1 MNCFVIMPFAP
12 DFDDVYAT
20 IKSTVEAVAPVEG
33 GRCFRLDD
41 SRPAGRITDRLLA
54 ELRSATVCVADITNQ
69 KPNVMW
75 EIGFAMALAKP
86 TLIITQDLDHLPFD
100 IKDMQTLQYD
110 RSRLNA
116 TLASPLRRSLLDTL
130 SSLQN
135 TSKSAT
141 TPGADDR
148 TSETV
153 GSLMAEV
160 AELKTMVS
168 EVVTAWKEKESKA
181 PAPFADTQQ
190 LEGDW
195 LSKESGSHVYARLVH
210 GQLIAP
216 YCFGGDGNLTGVYY
230 GWRRIGEYWFAKYKW
245 LDSDLSGFSFLRMQ
259 SVDVM
264 NGAWWSSEQELGV
277 QKAPPKSAGVTS
289 TWIRRK
295 DAKTPKWAAAFLKRL
310 ESEGVDAVL
319 SRY

>member
-12 DFDDVYAT
+12 EFDDVYAT
-20 IKSTVEAVAPVEG
+20 IKSTVESVAPVEG

-54 ELRSATVCVADITNQ
+54 ELRSATMCVADITNQ

-75 EIGFAMALAKP
+75 EIGFAMALSKP
-86 TLIITQDLDHLPFD
+86 TLIITQDLGHLPFD
-100 IKDMQTLQYD
+100 IKDMQSLQYD
-110 RSRLNA
+110 RNRLHA
-116 TLASPLRRSLLDTL
+116 TLAAPLKRSLLDTL
-130 SSLQN
+130 GSLQN
-135 TSKSAT
+135 TGNMDAS
-141 TPGADDR
+141 GRDDR
-148 TSETV
+148 SAEAV

-168 EVVTAWKEKESKA
+168 EVVIAWKERETYA
-181 PAPFADTQQ
+181 PTPMIDTRQ

-195 LSKESGSHVYARLVH
+195 LSKESGSHVYARSVL
-210 GQLIAP
+210 GQLVAP
-216 YCFGGDGNLTGVYY
+216 YSFGGDDHLTGVYY

-245 LDSDLSGFSFLRMQ
+245 LDNDLSGFSFLRMQ
-259 SVDVM
+259 SVDLM
-264 NGAWWSSEQELGV
+264 NGAWWSSEQEAGV

-295 DAKTPKWAAAFLKRL
+295 NSKTPKWAAAFLKRL
-310 ESEGVDAVL
+310 ETEGVDEVL
-319 SRY
+319 AKC

>member
-1 MNCFVIMPFAP
+1 MPFAP
-12 DFDDVYAT
+12 EFDDVYAT
-20 IKSTVEAVAPVEG
+20 IKSTVESVAPVEG

-54 ELRSATVCVADITNQ
+54 ELKSATVCIADITNQ

-75 EIGFAMALAKP
+75 EIGFAMALSKP
-86 TLIITQDLDHLPFD
+86 TLIITQDLGHLPFD
-100 IKDMQTLQYD
+100 IKDMQSLEYD

-116 TLASPLRRSLLDTL
+116 TLASPLKRSLLDTL

-135 TSKSAT
+135 TNS
-141 TPGADDR
+141 TPAASADDR
-148 TSETV
+148 NSEAV

-168 EVVTAWKEKESKA
+168 EVVTAWKERENFL
-181 PAPFADTQQ
+181 PAPIADTRQ

-195 LSKESGSHVYARLVH
+195 LSKESGSHVYARSIH

-216 YCFGGDGNLTGVYY
+216 YCFGGDDGLTGVYY
-230 GWRRIGEYWFAKYKW
+230 EWRRIGEYWFAKYKW
-245 LDSDLSGFSFLRMQ
+245 LDADLSGFSFLRMQ
-259 SVDVM
+259 SVDLM
-264 NGAWWSSEQELGV
+264 NGAWWSSEQEVGV

-295 DAKTPKWAAAFLKRL
+295 GAKTPKWATAFFKRL
-310 ESEGVDAVL
+310 EIEGVETVL